1 MVCISALIILHPE
14 MNIALSPVSCQ
25 MLTFLRRARLTLELS
40 PWNFYAVKHQ
50 SVCMPLSFII
60 ECLMIKSVHGA
71 LTYLQLYHCN
81 MFINLTL
88 RALVGRCYR
97 KIITSTYLLP
107 NYTFSEHS
115 WASTR
120 TKK

>member
-1 MVCISALIILHPE
+1 MHKCTEYFASRNEHSSIS
-14 MNIALSPVSCQ
+14 C
-25 MLTFLRRARLTLELS
+25 FLPDAYIFEKGKAQIGIVTLEFLCYETS
-40 PWNFYAVKHQ
+40 GCFH
-50 SVCMPLSFII
+50 PLSFNI
-60 ECLMIKSVHGA
+60 ECVMIKSVHGA
-71 LTYLQLYHCN
+71 LSCLQLYHCN

-88 RALVGRCYR
+88 CVLVGRCYR

-120 TKK
+120 TKKVN